1 MRVQFS
7 LKGSWPGRVPPLSK
21 VPKGPM
27 KASDG
32 NREVTRHEGLW
43 GLVPSKEDM
52 AKGMETY
59 VASGAPG
66 EESTEN
72 SVAMGVLS
80 GAESDSP
87 TARSTE
93 AMPSPSEVGA
103 QTSGESPVTRATAD
117 DKSDAPGTAR
127 PMVTKPR
134 SHSECTLTSYEAL
147 EGSLKETS
155 NENVQQAEADGSGDS
170 SKNDQSKKSS
180 SRTGSSENE
189 DEFPSTIVVPS
200 DESGL
205 SDDAIGGPPRVI
217 TTTSQGHSG
226 RSSSPKNKHPLR
238 RGKWTVEEE
247 AFVARVIQDF
257 NSGFLD
263 APAGT
268 TLRTYLS
275 EKLQC
280 DPMRITKKFT
290 GDACIGKRVFH
301 PAVRSP
307 SNASSIDKAQV
318 RVFASPHAFMHTFAR
333 FLDCL
338 LVPHPTSVPRPH

>member
-1 MRVQFS
+1 
-7 LKGSWPGRVPPLSK
+7 
-21 VPKGPM
+21 M

-263 APAGT
+263 APAGVVIDASTLEDFVRYQVSVRANAGRLLGPAAPAVAITIDRSQPASPLLRALLTRLKAAQENLSLAPEIIDAADIT
-268 TLRTYLS
+268 TL
-275 EKLQC
+275 
-280 DPMRITKKFT
+280 
-290 GDACIGKRVFH
+290 
-301 PAVRSP
+301 
-307 SNASSIDKAQV
+307 
-318 RVFASPHAFMHTFAR
+318 
-333 FLDCL
+333 LDCPENTL
-338 LVPHPTSVPRPH
+338 PVADAVITHTVQTTLP